1 MVSLI
6 SCLISSF
13 FINCGSNTI
22 AMYEESYDYTEFE
35 RATIVN
41 INDNINI
48 SNLDITYNNDNLYF
62 ELDTYSYVDIYY
74 LPNTSSEYMFFT
86 GSKLL
91 TSTYSYPSTST
102 QLRELLNLLPDND
115 LLKYI
120 YEIKV
125 SFSDIS
131 SAYSY
136 NANDKF
142 FTFSNSVNVSFN
154 LFFGWYNT
162 SNVFQH
168 RSIILDKV
176 LSINQIIDSSCFTAE
191 DLSLIKQYIFENT
204 LYQDYYH
211 FEYQWN
217 NPESGD
223 DSSNKV
229 YYINIDLKDLLEQ
242 ASYFSI
248 DKYNIAYENGKTS
261 GFQDGYNK
269 GFNDGVA
276 GKKLNPFL
284 IAFDGIKGLFD
295 IEIFPNF
302 KIGYAVGFGMF
313 CMLVR
318 FVLGFFH

>member
-13 FINCGSNTI
+13 FINCGSNSI
-22 AMYEESYDYTEFE
+22 AMYEESYGYSDFE

-48 SNLDITYNNDNLYF
+48 SNLDITYNKDNLYF

-74 LPNTSSEYMFFT
+74 LPNTSSEYMYFT
-86 GSKLL
+86 GSKHL

-120 YEIKV
+120 YEIKI
-125 SFSDIS
+125 SFSDVS
-131 SAYSY
+131 SSY
-136 NANDKF
+136 LYDTTNKF
-142 FTFSNSVNVSFN
+142 FSFSNSAKVSFN
-154 LFFGWYNT
+154 LVFGWYNS
-162 SNVFQH
+162 SNIFQS
-168 RSIILDKV
+168 RAISLDKV
-176 LSINQIIDSSCFTAE
+176 ISINDVVDSSCFTAE
-191 DLSLIKQYIFENT
+191 DLVLIKQYIFENN

-211 FEYQWN
+211 FESQWN

-223 DSSNKV
+223 NSSNKI
-229 YYINIDLKDLLEQ
+229 YYINVDLKNLLEQ

-248 DKYNIAYENGKTS
+248 EKYNVAYENGKTS

-269 GFNDGVA
+269 GFNDA
-276 GKKLNPFL
+276 LDGKKLNPFL

-313 CMLVR
+313 CMLIR

>member
-13 FINCGSNTI
+13 FINCGGNTI
-22 AMYEESYDYTEFE
+22 AMYEEQYDKTSFE

-41 INDNINI
+41 FNDNINI
-48 SNLDITYNNDNLYF
+48 SNLDITWNNDNLYF

-74 LPNTSSEYMFFT
+74 LPNTSSENMFFT
-86 GSKLL
+86 GSKFI
-91 TSTYSYPSTST
+91 TSTFSYPSSNE
-102 QLRELLNLLPDND
+102 QLRSLLNLLPDND
-115 LLKYI
+115 LLKYLYGLKI
-120 YEIKV
+120 
-125 SFSDIS
+125 SFSNIS

-136 NANDKF
+136 DNVNNF
-142 FTFSNSVNVSFN
+142 FTFNNSVNVSFN
-154 LFFGWYNT
+154 LFFGWYNS

-168 RSIILDKV
+168 QAISLDNV
-176 LSINQIIDSSCFTAE
+176 VYVNSSVDSSCYSTE
-191 DLSLIKQYIFENT
+191 DVSLIKQYVFNNN

-223 DSSNKV
+223 TSSDKT
-229 YYINIDLKDLLEQ
+229 YYINVDLKNLLEE
-242 ASYFSI
+242 ASFFSI
-248 DKYNIAYENGKTS
+248 EKYNVAYENGKTS
-261 GFQDGYNK
+261 GYKDGYNK
-269 GFNDGVA
+269 GYNDGIS
-276 GKKLNPFL
+276 GKNINPFL
-284 IAFDGIKGLFD
+284 IAFDGIKGCFD

-313 CMLVR
+313 CLLIR